1 MRGKL
6 VIAVIAAALLLSLAG
21 PMTASASGGYSL
33 NCQWHYVDWGETLY
47 SISRYYGVP
56 IYAIMKA
63 NHLYDPDYIQGAT
76 YLCIPTYGYGHG
88 YYKKGYDYGYGK
100 SYYRGYDYGYHG
112 KGYGYSKSYYKDYG
126 YGYGYYGKG
135 YYKKPYG
142 YKGYA
147 GYGYGGY

>member
-6 VIAVIAAALLLSLAG
+6 VIAVLVAVLLLSAVG
-21 PMTASASGGYSL
+21 PMTASASGGYYYG
-33 NCQWHYVDWGETLY
+33 CKWHYVDWGETLY

-76 YLCIPTYGYGHG
+76 YLCIPSYGYGYG
-88 YYKKGYDYGYGK
+88 YKKGYDYGYGK
-100 SYYRGYDYGYHG
+100 SYYKGYD
-112 KGYGYSKSYYKDYG
+112 
-126 YGYGYYGKG
+126 YGYYGKG
-135 YYKKPYG
+135 YYGYQKSYYKGYGYPGYYGKPYG
-142 YKGYA
+142 YHA